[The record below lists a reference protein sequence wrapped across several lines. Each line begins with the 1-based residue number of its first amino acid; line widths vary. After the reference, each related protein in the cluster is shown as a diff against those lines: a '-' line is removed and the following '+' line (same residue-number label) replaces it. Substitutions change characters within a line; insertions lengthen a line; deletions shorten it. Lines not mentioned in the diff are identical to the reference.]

1 MPNPNNA
8 YRKSDAEIK
17 RHRQEA
23 PYFKN
28 VTNKNLSLVIFKGEK
43 KNYNDYLYQKMYG
56 ERNKLRLK
64 RYRQDYY
71 LKNRERILA
80 WQKEYYKANP
90 DKAKIRKA
98 DILKRKY
105 EKYWEERMEKP
116 INERG
121 QHLIFSGAGNKYCE
135 KLRAKNLEYLYRK
148 APELKDKVLSDDELM
163 DYILKN
169 ENI

>member
-1 MPNPNNA
+1 MANPNNA

-17 RHRQEA
+17 RHRQEI
-23 PYFKN
+23 PDFKK
-28 VTNKNLSLVIFKGEK
+28 VTDKTLSAVIFKGKK
-43 KNYNDYLYQKMYG
+43 KNHHNYLYQKIYR

-64 RYRQDYY
+64 RYRQEYY
-71 LKNRERILA
+71 LKNRDRILA
-80 WQKEYYKANP
+80 WQNEYYKAHP

-98 DILKRKY
+98 GVLKRKY

-163 DYILKN
+163 NYILNN
-169 ENI
+169 EDI